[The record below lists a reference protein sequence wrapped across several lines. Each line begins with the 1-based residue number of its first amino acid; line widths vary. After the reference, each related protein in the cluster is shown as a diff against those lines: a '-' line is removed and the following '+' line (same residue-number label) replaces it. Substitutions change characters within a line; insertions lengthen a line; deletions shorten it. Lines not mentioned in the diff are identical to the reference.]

1 MAWHN
6 LVRPTFGVW
15 IWIRFGLV
23 GGRRWIGK
31 EGGLG
36 GLPWK
41 RSGCKCSSLQLVL
54 RLRLRLPCIRKL
66 KVLSRSSQCVLNKYM
81 TASEARPASLKMMIT
96 GSIPPGSGL
105 SSSAALIVAA
115 LLAILLGNGLVSATP
130 APSEST
136 LSSQVKNSD
145 LVQMAREAEAKIGVN
160 SGGMDQSASVLS
172 RVGAG
177 LYVSFVPELGV
188 EMVQL
193 PSISK
198 GADVDVEEEK
208 LVMVIA
214 NSLTK
219 HDLAGGATKQY
230 NLRVME
236 TLIGAR
242 VLGRALGVI
251 QDGEKGVE
259 KLQLRQ
265 VVGRFAGEQRDSS
278 SVISPHEL
286 ESALEKILREVDR
299 ILGPDAESR
308 DVGHLPEG
316 LASLTGLSDEAF
328 ERVFLSTIEVDTSDQ
343 GGRFLLYKRVRHVFE
358 EALRVLQVVRI
369 CRGGSGSKASADGGE
384 KAETDVEIVG
394 RLMNESHASCRDLYE
409 CSNDELNELVDV
421 CRRAGSVGSR
431 LSG

>member
-1 MAWHN
+1 M
-6 LVRPTFGVW
+6 V
-15 IWIRFGLV
+15 
-23 GGRRWIGK
+23 
-31 EGGLG
+31 
-36 GLPWK
+36 
-41 RSGCKCSSLQLVL
+41 
-54 RLRLRLPCIRKL
+54 
-66 KVLSRSSQCVLNKYM
+66 
-81 TASEARPASLKMMIT
+81 T

-115 LLAILLGNGLVSATP
+115 LLAILLGNEIVSSDKHEDQTEGHAERRVRN
-130 APSEST
+130 A
-136 LSSQVKNSD
+136 D

-177 LYVSFVPELGV
+177 LYVSFVPKLGV

-193 PSISK
+193 PSMPISASEGATK
-198 GADVDVEEEK
+198 GEAVDVEEK

-219 HDLAGGATKQY
+219 HDLSAGAKKQY

-251 QDGEKGVE
+251 EDDGPDGVE

-265 VVGRFAGEQRDSS
+265 IVGRFAGEKKGSDD
-278 SVISPHEL
+278 V
-286 ESALEKILREVDR
+286 
-299 ILGPDAESR
+299 LGPDELERALERILSKVDEVLGPDESFRTSGHAPGSELAE
-308 DVGHLPEG
+308 
-316 LASLTGLSDEAF
+316 LAGLSDEAF
-328 ERVFLSTIEVDTSDQ
+328 EKVFLSTIEVDTSDQ

-369 CRGGSGSKASADGGE
+369 CRAGSASAPTPTEERETDG
-384 KAETDVEIVG
+384 KVKETDVEIVG
-394 RLMNESHASCRDLYE
+394 RLMNESHASCRDFYE
-409 CSNDELNELVDV
+409 CSNDELNELVSV
-421 CRRAGSVGSR
+421 CRKAGSVGSR